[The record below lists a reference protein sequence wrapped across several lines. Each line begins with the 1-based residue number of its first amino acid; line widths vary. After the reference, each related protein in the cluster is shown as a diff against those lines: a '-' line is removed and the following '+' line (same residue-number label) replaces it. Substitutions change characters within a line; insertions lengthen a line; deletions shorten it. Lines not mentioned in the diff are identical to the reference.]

1 MRPMSL
7 LAIDSEL
14 GNSCGG
20 LRLTYVQKV
29 GDLTIL
35 V

>member
-20 LRLTYVQKV
+20 LRLIYVQQV
-29 GDLTIL
+29 GDLKIL